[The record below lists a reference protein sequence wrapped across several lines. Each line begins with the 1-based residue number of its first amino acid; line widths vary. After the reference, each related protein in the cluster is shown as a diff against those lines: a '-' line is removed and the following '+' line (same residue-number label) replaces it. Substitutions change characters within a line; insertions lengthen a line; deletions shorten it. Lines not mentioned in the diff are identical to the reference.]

1 MRHSR
6 KPFHLAEKIL
16 NTQRDIDLID
26 ELRSQPVETP
36 WLEFKSNLSD
46 ETKIGK
52 LISALSNSARLEGK
66 EQAFL
71 VWGIEDGTHDV
82 IGTVFDPFSKQIGN
96 QVFELWLRQ
105 RLSPAPAL
113 NFRSVAHPDGN
124 VVLLEIPA
132 PTMAPT
138 SFESV
143 PYIRVGSATPKLS
156 DDPGRYQALIEKMR
170 PYTWEQGIAA
180 SYLSS
185 DDVLRLLDYPS
196 YFLLTRQQLPT
207 NRDHILEKLAGDR
220 LIQKDVGG
228 RWNVTNLGAILF
240 AIDLR
245 EFGSSLERKA
255 VRFVRYDGVDRTA
268 TVTHRRDGQK
278 GYASGF
284 EGLLSYIN
292 GLLPQNEHIGQA
304 LREEHPLFPQ
314 LSIRELVANA
324 LIHQNMTITGAG
336 PQVELFEDRIEITNP
351 GAPLVDTDR
360 MIDLPPRS
368 RNESLASLMRR
379 MGMCEEQGSGLDKV
393 FREVELFQLPA
404 PLLKANDTSMQVVL
418 YGPRTF
424 AEMSGEERVRACYF
438 HAVLKFMAGERMKNT
453 TLCQRFGIDTKN
465 AAQASGVLRKTLEA
479 GLIKFADEDHPR
491 AGYHPWWA

>member
-1 MRHSR
+1 
-6 KPFHLAEKIL
+6 L
-16 NTQRDIDLID
+16 NLQRDIDLIND
-26 ELRSQPVETP
+26 LRTQPVETP

-46 ETKIGK
+46 ESKIGK
-52 LISALSNSARLEGK
+52 LISALSNAARLEGK

-71 VWGIEDGTHDV
+71 VWGVEDGTHSV
-82 IGTVFDPFSKQIGN
+82 IGTSFDPFSKHVGN

-113 NFRSVAHPDGN
+113 QFRTVAHPDGN
-124 VVLLEIPA
+124 VILLEIPA

-143 PYIRVGSATPKLS
+143 PYIRIGSATPKLS
-156 DDPGRYQALIEKMR
+156 DDPGRYQALIGKMR
-170 PYTWEQGIAA
+170 PYTWELGIAL
-180 SYLSS
+180 SYLAA

-196 YFLLTRQQLPT
+196 YFSLTHQQLPS

-220 LIQKDVGG
+220 LVQKDVGG
-228 RWNVTNLGAILF
+228 RWNIFNLGAILF
-240 AIDLR
+240 ATNLR
-245 EFGSSLERKA
+245 DFGSSIERKG
-255 VRFVRYDGVDRTA
+255 VRFVRYSGIDRTA
-268 TVTHRRDGQK
+268 TVTHRHDGQR

-304 LREEHPLFPQ
+304 LRVEHPLFPQ

-324 LIHQNMTITGAG
+324 LIHQDMTITGAG
-336 PQVELFEDRIEITNP
+336 PQIELFEDRIEITNP
-351 GAPLVDTDR
+351 GAPLVDTQR

-368 RNESLASLMRR
+368 RNEALASLMRR

-404 PLLKANDTSMQVVL
+404 PLLKANVTSMQVVM

-438 HAVLKFMAGERMKNT
+438 HAVLQFMAGERMKNT
-453 TLCQRFGIDTKN
+453 TLCQRFGIDTRN
-465 AAQASGVLRKTLEA
+465 AAQASAVLKKAMEA
-479 GLIKFADEDHPR
+479 ELIKVADEDHPR